1 MKKKKQ
7 FILPIIL
14 LILINACAGYEPI
27 FSSTNLKFKISDY
40 SIQGDKRLGNKIYS
54 KLHSISKS
62 NEKNSEIQSL
72 NFLINAAKEKTAVS
86 KDSSGK
92 IIQYK
97 ITLKTEIE
105 ILDVNKNKKILDQT
119 FTNSLTY
126 KIQDQYSETI
136 NLENKL
142 IQTLVDNTY
151 QELITKISLLLIE

>member
-1 MKKKKQ
+1 M
-7 FILPIIL
+7 
-14 LILINACAGYEPI
+14 
-27 FSSTNLKFKISDY
+27 
-40 SIQGDKRLGNKIYS
+40 
-54 KLHSISKS
+54 HSISKS
-62 NEKNSEIQSL
+62 NEKNSETQSL

>member
-72 NFLINAAKEKTAVS
+72 NFLINAAKENYT
-86 KDSSGK
+86 
-92 IIQYK
+92 
-97 ITLKTEIE
+97 
-105 ILDVNKNKKILDQT
+105 KN
-119 FTNSLTY
+119 
-126 KIQDQYSETI
+126 
-136 NLENKL
+136 
-142 IQTLVDNTY
+142 
-151 QELITKISLLLIE
+151 